1 MARKVFL
8 SVLGTGF
15 YNRCVYKKDGFKSKE
30 TRFIQQATLE
40 HLNAKDWGE
49 DDVVYVFLTESAKVN
64 NWNIEGDKREK
75 FDGTEEEYAGLEKE
89 LSRMGIKAKIEG
101 VDIKDGNTE
110 AELWENFS
118 IIYDKLNKE
127 DELYFDITHAFRYL
141 PMFLLVLV
149 DYAKFLKSV
158 KVELVSYGN
167 FEARDKDKN
176 EAPLMDITSLV
187 KLQEWTKAAAD
198 FVESGRVKNFTES
211 VLSSCNGKV
220 KGAISSEINILNKR
234 LNEFE
239 GQIITCRG
247 RDLIDGKVVWDIKN
261 QIEKVKK
268 SNVLPIPLCEVL
280 DSIANTVKG
289 FSLQSFDN
297 LIEAIEWCKKNNLI
311 QQGFTLCQE
320 SIVTFL
326 CEKYSDRNP
335 YKDGKKIKDFRDYIS
350 AVLGVGVE
358 VKNDEN
364 LWQKGLGKYPELTRS
379 LFGDDLIVK
388 LRKVYG
394 SLTQNRNQI
403 NHAGFLGK
411 VSFDNIKTNFC
422 RCIPKCMTLL
432 QEGNEGNVQTFDGEY
447 EKKLFINFSNH
458 PYAQWSEEQ
467 KKASEEFGECV
478 DLQFPQ
484 IEPMATSGEISK
496 LADEYEDKIKEIADG
511 KKATVHIMGEMSFTY
526 SMIERLKALGICC
539 VCSTTYRL
547 VKDEGNG
554 KRYVEFQFR
563 QFRNYV

>member
-40 HLNAKDWGE
+40 NLNAKDWGE

-64 NWNIEGDKREK
+64 NWNIEGNKRAK

-198 FVESGRVKNFTES
+198 FVESGRVDSLNEVGKKKTIQLILKETKGKDEKAKNLQDLFNS
-211 VLSSCNGKV
+211 LSSFSNQ
-220 KGAISSEINILNKR
+220 IL
-234 LNEFE
+234 F
-239 GQIITCRG
+239 CRG
-247 RDLIDGKVVWDIKN
+247 GKIVNGISANLIKKNIVNSNREYIKPLSPLFDEFWGIIRNFKENNIDNMYYAAKLCASYGNYQSAVTLLREWVVSVFCNRHGRDIFNEAERNEVTNAIKN
-261 QIEKVKK
+261 KNRKEEDKTDVSKNYATLFNAVNNDALLQDGRISREF
-268 SNVLPIPLCEVL
+268 
-280 DSIANTVKG
+280 SI
-289 FSLQSFDN
+289 
-297 LIEAIEWCKKNNLI
+297 
-311 QQGFTLCQE
+311 
-320 SIVTFL
+320 IV
-326 CEKYSDRNP
+326 DARN
-335 YKDGKKIKDFRDYIS
+335 DF
-350 AVLGVGVE
+350 
-358 VKNDEN
+358 
-364 LWQKGLGKYPELTRS
+364 
-379 LFGDDLIVK
+379 
-388 LRKVYG
+388 
-394 SLTQNRNQI
+394 
-403 NHAGFLGK
+403 NHAGIRANPDK
-411 VSFDNIKTNFC
+411 YKTIQSKIESAIEAFSVLLE
-422 RCIPKCMTLL
+422 KCSSK
-432 QEGNEGNVQTFDGEY
+432 QQFPAI
-447 EKKLFINFSNH
+447 FINFSNH

-467 KKASEEFGECV
+467 KKASEEFGKCV